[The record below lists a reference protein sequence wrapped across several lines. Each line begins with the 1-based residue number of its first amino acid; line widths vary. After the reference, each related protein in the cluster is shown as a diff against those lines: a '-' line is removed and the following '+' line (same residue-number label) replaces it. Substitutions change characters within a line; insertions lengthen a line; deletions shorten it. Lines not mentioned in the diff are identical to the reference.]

1 TGSEM
6 TNDVTEDEKEIKK
19 KPPLR
24 TIPTVTISEPPS
36 PEKSSRMGDDGKT
49 EQNGALNSPEDNE
62 SIGDSVDQ
70 SQTLQIINQDL
81 DMSTYSLNLLNAD
94 GTGLA
99 ENLLPTPP
107 DGGYGWVIVLAAF
120 MSNLI
125 VDGICNSFSEVKGY
139 FGNEFK
145 SSETTTALI
154 GSLLIAVYLLVGPI
168 VGGLVNKYG
177 SRKVVVAG
185 ACISGVAFIISTFAT
200 NVYMFMAVYGV
211 LGGVGFGMIYLPAI
225 VVVGYYFETKRAIA
239 TGIAVAG
246 SGVGTIIMPK
256 LTNYLALSI
265 GWQGT
270 VYVYGGLIFICALFG
285 LLYRP
290 LEAAAAPAVFD
301 QTKSD
306 IEMEQMKAKLNLSDS
321 EGTPEPEEDQPATQP
336 LSHSTRTSEWIDR
349 STKQIAEDAG
359 VDDETM
365 AKLRSA
371 LSECDEA
378 DGKHLSPILENKS
391 ALKDRSH
398 TTSNPP
404 PNVNATSRNRKLTMT
419 SMNSE
424 MLSTTDLKS
433 HASSRHNLNSGPSR
447 MSARS
452 IAQSMSRLSL
462 AKGATSSLSIAMSGL
477 DHEEF
482 TRPMNRKDIFYTG
495 SIRNLKEFE
504 SEGKN
509 LHAYRESMLSIPTA
523 VLSRAASKL
532 SVANGDLMDTGN
544 RFGGSRMSRVTGGLA
559 PEEELDEF
567 YDDSKCKWIPLS
579 IRTAFADMI
588 DLELL
593 KDPVMMLLCISNILG
608 MMGFYIPFMFLKDLA
623 LADKMDSDLAGYLI
637 PIIGVFNT
645 GGRIFFGWLAD
656 RGYISALAINNFS
669 LCSCGVLCCICPFW
683 TSFTG
688 LAIYSAVF
696 GFIISAYICL
706 TSIVLSDLLGLEKL
720 TNSFGLLVVARGV
733 ASLVGA
739 PFAGMVYDITKS
751 YGASF
756 IFAGALI
763 VVSGVISCFIPFVFR
778 WKRNKGENE
787 GDLEKDADAVSGKLS
802 VLTERS
808 EEDEYQ
814 RTIQSLR
821 QQHQLLREIEDE
833 KRRINSENDKRG
845 AIGEADNENDP
856 DEETVH
862 SALLKEKKPDEPL

>member
-1 TGSEM
+1 
-6 TNDVTEDEKEIKK
+6 KRI
-19 KPPLR
+19 LQ
-24 TIPTVTISEPPS
+24 VTISEPPS
-36 PEKSSRMGDDGKT
+36 PEKDEMDDDDKL
-49 EQNGALNSPEDNE
+49 EANGAVSARFDDSE
-62 SIGDSVDQ
+62 SIADSVDQ
-70 SQTLQIINQDL
+70 SQTLQINNL

-94 GTGLA
+94 GTGIA
-99 ENLLPTPP
+99 DNYLPTPP

-125 VDGICNSFSEVKGY
+125 VDGICNSFSEMKSS
-139 FGNEFK
+139 FGKHFG

-168 VGGLVNKYG
+168 VGGLVNKFG
-177 SRKVVVAG
+177 SRIVVIAG
-185 ACISGVAFIISTFAT
+185 ACISAVAFVLSNFAP
-200 NVYMFMAVYGV
+200 NIYVFLMIYGV
-211 LGGVGFGMIYLPAI
+211 LGGIGFGMIYLPAI

-246 SGVGTIIMPK
+246 SGVGTIVMPK
-256 LTNYLALSI
+256 LTAYLVETI
-265 GWQGT
+265 EWTGT
-270 VYVYGGLIFICALFG
+270 LYVYGGLILVCGAFG
-285 LLYRP
+285 MLYRP
-290 LEAAAAPAVFD
+290 LEASAAPIPID
-301 QTKSD
+301 TNKSD

-321 EGTPEPEEDQPATQP
+321 EGTPEEELPPVRDPSQK
-336 LSHSTRTSEWIDR
+336 TRTSEWIDH
-349 STKQIAEDAG
+349 SNHQLAEDAG
-359 VDDETM
+359 MDDETM

-371 LSECDEA
+371 LSECENDDES
-378 DGKHLSPILENKS
+378 DGKHLSPILENKAS
-391 ALKDRSH
+391 LKDRSH
-398 TTSNPP
+398 TMNTS
-404 PNVNATSRNRKLTMT
+404 VGKITATARNRKLTMT

-433 HASSRHNLNSGPSR
+433 HASSRNNLNGGLSR
-447 MSARS
+447 ISARS

-462 AKGATSSLSIAMSGL
+462 AKGGATSSLSIAMTGV
-477 DHEEF
+477 DPEEF
-482 TRPMNRKDIFYTG
+482 TKPMNRKDIFYGG
-495 SIRNLKEFE
+495 SIRNLKEFDH
-504 SEGKN
+504 EGRN
-509 LHAYRESMLSIPTA
+509 MHAYRESVLSIPTS
-523 VLSRAASKL
+523 VLSRAASKM
-532 SVANGDLMDTGN
+532 SVAHGDLTETGN
-544 RFGGSRMSRVTGGLA
+544 RFGGSRMSRMTGGLA

-579 IRTAFADMI
+579 IRNAFSEMI

-623 LADKMDSDLAGYLI
+623 LANEMDKDLAGYLI

-656 RGYISALAINNFS
+656 RGYVSALAINNFS
-669 LCSCGVLCCICPFW
+669 LVSCGVLCCLCPAW

-688 LAIYSAVF
+688 LALYSAVF

-720 TNSFGLLVVARGV
+720 TNSFGLLVVARGI

-739 PFAGMVYDITKS
+739 PFAGMVYDMTTS

-756 IFAGALI
+756 IFAGVLI
-763 VVSGVISCFIPFVFR
+763 VISGVISCVIPFVFR
-778 WKRNKGENE
+778 WKRSKGENE
-787 GDLEKDADAVSGKLS
+787 DDIEKDVDAQSGKLS

-833 KRRINSENDKRG
+833 KRRIASEKYDRKDT
-845 AIGEADNENDP
+845 IGEDTENEVE
-856 DEETVH
+856 EETVH
-862 SALLKEKKPDEPL
+862 TALLREKK

>member
-1 TGSEM
+1 MPGEE
-6 TNDVTEDEKEIKK
+6 NEEDEQSKK

-36 PEKSSRMGDDGKT
+36 PEKSDRMDEERKPEMNGTFNLAEDD
-49 EQNGALNSPEDNE
+49 E
-62 SIGDSVDQ
+62 SIVDSVDQ
-70 SQTLQIINQDL
+70 SQVLQIIDKDL

-99 ENLLPTPP
+99 ENLLITPP

-125 VDGICNSFSEVKGY
+125 VDGICNSFSEVKKA
-139 FGNEFK
+139 FGAHFN

-185 ACISGVAFIISTFAT
+185 ACISAVAFILSNYAPNI
-200 NVYMFMAVYGV
+200 YMFMFIYGV
-211 LGGVGFGMIYLPAI
+211 LGGAGFGMIYLPAI
-225 VVVGYYFETKRAIA
+225 VCVGYYFESKRAIA

-256 LTNYLALSI
+256 LSNYLVATW

-270 VYVYGGLIFICALFG
+270 IYAYAGLIFICALFG

-290 LEAAAAPAVFD
+290 LEATAAPPNAE
-301 QTKSD
+301 QIKSD
-306 IEMEQMKAKLNLSDS
+306 MEMEQLKAKLNLSDS
-321 EGTPEPEEDQPATQP
+321 EGSSTPEEEQPAVPAQN
-336 LSHSTRTSEWIDR
+336 HKTRTSEWIDR
-349 STKQIAEDAG
+349 STKQIAEDADL
-359 VDDETM
+359 DDEAM
-365 AKLRSA
+365 SKLRSA
-371 LSECDEA
+371 LSECENGTES
-378 DGKHLSPILENKS
+378 DGKHLSPIMENKQ
-391 ALKDRSH
+391 ALKDRSQ
-398 TTSNPP
+398 TASNPP

-424 MLSTTDLKS
+424 MFSTTDLKS
-433 HASSRHNLNSGPSR
+433 HASSRNNLNGGLSR

-462 AKGATSSLSIAMSGL
+462 AKGATSSLSIAMSGVE
-477 DHEEF
+477 HEEF
-482 TRPMNRKDIFYTG
+482 AKPMNRKDIFYGG
-495 SIRNLKEFE
+495 SIRNLKEFDH
-504 SEGKN
+504 EGRN

-523 VLSRAASKL
+523 VLSRAASKM
-532 SVANGDLMDTGN
+532 SVANGDLMDTG

-559 PEEELDEF
+559 PEEDLEEF

-579 IRTAFADMI
+579 IRTAFSDMI

-593 KDPVMMLLCISNILG
+593 KDPVMMLLCISNVLG

-623 LADKMDSDLAGYLI
+623 VADQMDESLAGYLI

-656 RGYISALAINNFS
+656 RGYISALTINNFS
-669 LCSCGVLCCICPFW
+669 LCACGVLCCLCPLW

-720 TNSFGLLVVARGV
+720 TNSFGLLVVARGI

-739 PFAGMVYDITKS
+739 PFAGMVYDITSS

-756 IFAGALI
+756 IFAGILI
-763 VVSGVISCFIPFVFR
+763 VISGVISCLIPFVFR

-787 GDLEKDADAVSGKLS
+787 GDIEKDADAISGKLS

-821 QQHQLLREIEDE
+821 EQHQLLRQMEDE
-833 KRRINSENDKRG
+833 KRRIASEKDKRDT
-845 AIGEADNENDP
+845 IGEADNENETE
-856 DEETVH
+856 EETVH
-862 SALLKEKKPDEPL
+862 TALLREKKPDEAS

>member
-1 TGSEM
+1 M

-739 PFAGMVYDITKS
+739 PFAG
-751 YGASF
+751 
-756 IFAGALI
+756 
-763 VVSGVISCFIPFVFR
+763 
-778 WKRNKGENE
+778 
-787 GDLEKDADAVSGKLS
+787 DLEKDADAVSGKLS